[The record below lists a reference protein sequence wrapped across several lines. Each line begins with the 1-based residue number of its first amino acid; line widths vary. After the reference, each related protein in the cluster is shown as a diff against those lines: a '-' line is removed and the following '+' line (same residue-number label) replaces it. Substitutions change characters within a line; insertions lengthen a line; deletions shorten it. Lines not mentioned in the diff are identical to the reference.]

1 MKGNKKQFIHSKF
14 SLNLSFKNTVFF
26 LPFVLSFFYFV
37 IWRKQNKI
45 IIVDDHSL
53 FREGIKLLIEN
64 ENLGEVIG
72 EAENGQAFLDMLEH
86 LQPDLVIMD
95 NEMSLMS
102 GLETTSNALRMRP
115 DLKILVLTM
124 LSEMANYLDI
134 VNAGAMGIVL
144 KTSGKTEFEKAI
156 KVILN
161 GQKYFSY
168 ELLNQIIVNSNLKS
182 QTKIEN
188 SMPIS
193 DYFANQEK
201 EFSQRLVKV

>member
-1 MKGNKKQFIHSKF
+1 M
-14 SLNLSFKNTVFF
+14 
-26 LPFVLSFFYFV
+26 
-37 IWRKQNKI
+37 NKI

-64 ENLGEVIG
+64 EDLGEVVA
-72 EAENGQAFLDMLEH
+72 EAENGQVFLDMLDH
-86 LQPDLVIMD
+86 QQPDLVIMD
-95 NEMSLMS
+95 NEMPLMS
-102 GLETTSNALRMRP
+102 GLETTSTALRMRP

-182 QTKIEN
+182 QSKIEN

-193 DYFANQEK
+193 DYIANQEK
-201 EFSQRLVKV
+201 EAAEHLMTV

>member
-1 MKGNKKQFIHSKF
+1 M
-14 SLNLSFKNTVFF
+14 
-26 LPFVLSFFYFV
+26 
-37 IWRKQNKI
+37 NKI

-64 ENLGEVIG
+64 EDLGEVIG

-86 LQPDLVIMD
+86 HQPDLVIMD

-201 EFSQRLVKV
+201 EFSQRFVKV